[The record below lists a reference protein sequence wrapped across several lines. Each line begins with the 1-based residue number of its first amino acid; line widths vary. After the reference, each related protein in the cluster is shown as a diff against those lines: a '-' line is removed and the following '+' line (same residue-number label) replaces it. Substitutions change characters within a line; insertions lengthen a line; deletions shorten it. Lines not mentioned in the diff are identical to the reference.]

1 MTQQEKEIREWSEH
15 LIKMIAIYHSDE
27 QKHMNCPLCGVNIG
41 ELADH
46 MTEKIN
52 EVRQEAKREVLE
64 EVLKKK
70 TNYKIEKE
78 EHGYRVTL
86 EYVLVDDIEK
96 ELDNI
101 KQSKNNG

>member
-1 MTQQEKEIREWSEH
+1 MTQQEKEIRKFRKDLDMFIVSPIGVSGWTEQNEEELKDYW
-15 LIKMIAIYHSDE
+15 IKEI
-27 QKHMNCPLCGVNIG
+27 GVW
-41 ELADH
+41 
-46 MTEKIN
+46 IN
-52 EVRQEAKREVLE
+52 NAVQEAKREVLE